1 MQMHLNNIEQ
11 LTMIDLSSKRMLS
24 PRLNALIDAALVAER
39 DQQEKRTYLGG
50 SRIGVECERAL
61 QFEFFNAPKD
71 PGKDF
76 DGRILRVFERGHW
89 AEAAMVRWMLLAG
102 VIIETHQD
110 NGEQFEFVDH
120 GGLFAGHCDG
130 IITAGPEV
138 FGPFPRLWENK
149 GLKADKWAA
158 MNKHGLLHENPVYWA
173 QCQVY
178 MEKFGLAE
186 QPALFSAVNANT
198 MEIYWESIPFN
209 PGAAQQLDAKAR
221 RILQSCLAGESL
233 PRISSDPN
241 FFKCKRCSWVAR
253 CFSVTP

>member
-1 MQMHLNNIEQ
+1 
-11 LTMIDLSSKRMLS
+11 MIDLSSKRMLS

-50 SRIGVECERAL
+50 SRIGVECDRAL
-61 QFEFFNAPKD
+61 QFEFFNTPKD

-89 AEAAMVRWMLLAG
+89 AEAAMVRWMRLAG
-102 VIIETHQD
+102 VEIKVHRLY
-110 NGEQFEFVDH
+110 GGQFGFSEHD
-120 GGLFAGHCDG
+120 GLYQGHCDG
-130 IITAGPEV
+130 IVTGGPVE

-149 GLKADKWAA
+149 GVKADKWAA

-186 QPALFSAVNANT
+186 HPALFSAVNANT

-209 PGAAQQLDAKAR
+209 PGAAQQLDAKSR
-221 RILQSCLAGESL
+221 RILQSCLAGELL

-241 FFKCKRCSWVAR
+241 FFKCKRCSWAAR
-253 CFSVTP
+253 CFSVAA

>member
-1 MQMHLNNIEQ
+1 
-11 LTMIDLSSKRMLS
+11 MIDLSSKRMLS
-24 PRLNALIDAALVAER
+24 PKLNALIDAALVAER

-50 SRIGVECERAL
+50 SRIGVECDRAL
-61 QFEFFNAPKD
+61 QFEFFNTPKD
-71 PGKDF
+71 HGKDF

-89 AEAAMVRWMLLAG
+89 AETAMVRWIRLAG
-102 VIIETHQD
+102 VIIETHQA
-110 NGEQFEFVDH
+110 NGEQFGFVEHD
-120 GGLFAGHCDG
+120 GLYQGHCDG
-130 IITAGPEV
+130 IITGGPVE

-149 GLKADKWAA
+149 GVKADKWAA

-186 QPALFSAVNANT
+186 HPALFSAVNANT

-209 PGAAQQLDAKAR
+209 LGAVQQLDAKAR
-221 RILQSCLAGESL
+221 RILQSCLAGELL

-241 FFKCKRCSWVAR
+241 FFKCKWCNWTAR
-253 CFSVTP
+253 CFSVEI